1 MYTNI
6 INIINYDISTLNI
19 YINAYDISIVYI
31 NVYDDDVLS
40 LK

>member
-6 INIINYDISTLNI
+6 INIINYDISILNI
-19 YINAYDISIVYI
+19 YINAYDISIVYN
-31 NVYDDDVLS
+31 NVYDNGVLS